1 MKKSESETKSE
12 KRLVKYKNVTEQI
25 TTSLTFYVFTLLM
38 DLVMILC
45 VTGKFPTFVWFGLTI
60 LHLLTLVI
68 FVMPSQAA
76 RKSIAIVFLFIQL
89 AICITNDILYHV
101 TGEIFTFDK
110 LLLASEAGGTV
121 DISLINF
128 WHVGYYALLFAG
140 AVTTMFLLPKYI
152 KKWRPVSKNFYLV
165 FAAYAAT
172 LVGVLS
178 GAAVGFE
185 RQMALWTQQYPSAT
199 AYNTYGY
206 YGFYAPNIVR
216 FFGNLFASKELTAEE
231 KAEYLSYL
239 NDGET
244 PQSTEFSGISKD
256 NNLIVILAESFDMA
270 AIDPYFTPNLYKMW
284 YQDGMFLQNYHS
296 ENKTNMSEGMVM
308 FGSYSHARALNTK
321 IEMSEVM
328 SYMSLPTLL
337 EKQATA
343 NNEEIHTG
351 YYHSLAAR
359 FYNRNVTFDKV
370 GYDDLLFTDMQED
383 QIRRWIKENR
393 DNYKWQAWFHN
404 FIKDSDFFEYN
415 KEEMIPDTGRFFTY
429 YTTLVTHGKYA
440 LRGSNQ
446 CYYDILTSSANEDK
460 LENMLNDMELA
471 GYYPRSVLEPFLIY
485 KAAVMDFDKMIGEMF
500 ARLEETGNLENTT
513 IVMYPD
519 HNTYYDDISFNLRGI
534 YGKDVR
540 QCNVNAYNMG
550 ACIYDQ
556 KLIAQYK
563 GEATYTSGVVV
574 GKFVCVNDLYPT
586 ICDLFDLPY
595 NTSLCYGTNIFLDE
609 PRVMLSLKD
618 NGYIFDNNFYY
629 SNGEIFAVN
638 PSANLNDEY
647 FKRLVD
653 EVLYKFKVQEDL
665 YSEKEILL
673 QYLRER

>member
-1 MKKSESETKSE
+1 MEKSESETKSE
-12 KRLVKYKNVTEQI
+12 KRLIKYKNVTEQI

-45 VTGKFPTFVWFGLTI
+45 VTGKFPTFVWFGLTM

-68 FVMPSQAA
+68 FVMPSQSA

-128 WHVGYYALLFAG
+128 WHVGYYELLFAG

-152 KKWRPVSKNFYLV
+152 KKWRPVSKKFWFV

-172 LVGVLS
+172 FVGVFS

-185 RQMALWTQQYPSAT
+185 RQKTLWTRQYPSAT

-216 FFGNLFASKELTAEE
+216 FFGNLFASKQLTAEE

-244 PQSTEFSGISKD
+244 PQTTEFSGISKD

-308 FGSYSHARALNTK
+308 FGSYSHARALTTS

-337 EKQATA
+337 EKQAAA

-393 DNYKWQAWFHN
+393 DNYEWQAWFYN

-574 GKFVCVNDLYPT
+574 DKFVCVNDLYPT

-595 NTSLCYGTNIFLDE
+595 NTSLCYGTSIFLDE

-618 NGYIFDNNFYY
+618 DGYIFDNNFYY
-629 SNGEIFAVN
+629 SDGEIFAIN

-673 QYLRER
+673 KYLRER